1 VANNNKAIYI
11 VIFLGML
18 CNQQVQSVFVQKLS
32 VLDFVKKFPDTQLL
46 HSSGKLFFDFGKH
59 PLFEYDTNKSI
70 VTNDIFLDSF
80 IITVPRGT
88 VTIASIDFY
97 PIVNNCFITEMK
109 LKFEEPFGD
118 LSNVKIPPIPLRIN
132 GRVAVVS
139 NMYEFC
145 YFHWINDLVSKLA
158 LLELHGIEY
167 DYICIPQ
174 YKPYM
179 KETLELWG
187 IASHK
192 IIHAFVGMHIQADE
206 IIIPTAVSTIS
217 SNAIFGNYMQPMIM
231 HCIRNKMIPNALEQS
246 QNNFSSKVFIS
257 RKDSGNKRVAL
268 NEDDVFRLF
277 EAQGFSRYCLAE
289 MPLADQIALFHSATE
304 IVSFHGAGL
313 TNIIFCKPNTR
324 IIEIFQKHFD
334 VSYWGFSKMLQLRYD
349 LIDATQGKLLSNMFH
364 PSEILSLDLVENFL
378 KNKYL

>member
-1 VANNNKAIYI
+1 MTYKLRLVFLFFM
-11 VIFLGML
+11 IF
-18 CNQQVQSVFVQKLS
+18 CNQSVQCIFVQKLS

-59 PLFEYDTNKSI
+59 PLFEYDKNKSI

-80 IITVPRGT
+80 IVTVPRGT
-88 VTIASIDFY
+88 MLIASIDFY
-97 PIVNNCFITEMK
+97 PIVNNCFINEMK

-118 LSNVKIPPIPLRIN
+118 LSNVKVPAIPLKIN
-132 GRVAVVS
+132 GRVAVIT

-167 DYICIPQ
+167 DYLCIPE

-179 KETLELWG
+179 KDTLTLWG
-187 IASHK
+187 IDHHK
-192 IIHAFVGMHIQADE
+192 IIPAFVGMHIQADE
-206 IIIPTAVSTIS
+206 IIIPTSVSTIS
-217 SNAIFGNYMQPMIM
+217 SNAVFGNYMQPMIM
-231 HCIRNKMIPNALEQS
+231 HCMRNKMIPRALALSQQS
-246 QNNFSSKVFIS
+246 FSSKVFIS

-268 NEDDVFRLF
+268 NEDEVFRLF
-277 EAQGFSRYCLAE
+277 EAKGFQRYCLAD
-289 MPLADQIALFHSATE
+289 MALADQIALFHHATD

-313 TNIIFCKPNTR
+313 TNIIFCKPQTR

-349 LIDATQGKLLSNMFH
+349 LIDATNGKLLSNMFH
-364 PSEILSLDLVENFL
+364 PSEKLSIDLVEIFL
-378 KNKYL
+378 KNEYL